1 MKGKKPEGDG
11 ESGGRGGELIFGG
24 GLYVRASER
33 GHGGM
38 RPGIHYNAVSNIMI
52 QAHARRV
59 VTAVG
64 KSPGDGGDGKVTSLQ
79 NERRDER

>member
-1 MKGKKPEGDG
+1 MCEP
-11 ESGGRGGELIFGG
+11 
-24 GLYVRASER
+24 

-52 QAHARRV
+52 QAHARWV

-64 KSPGDGGDGKVTSLQ
+64 KKS
-79 NERRDER
+79 RRRRGWKGNVSAEPTRG